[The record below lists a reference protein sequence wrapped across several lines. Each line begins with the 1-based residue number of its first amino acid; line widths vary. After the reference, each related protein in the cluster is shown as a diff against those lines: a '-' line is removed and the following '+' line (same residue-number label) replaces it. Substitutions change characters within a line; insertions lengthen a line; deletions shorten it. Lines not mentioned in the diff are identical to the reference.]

1 MNLNDMGLKDLY
13 VLRDTGECVFH
24 QNYTEKNDSQNQP
37 DQTIMSSF
45 LSAIETFSANVDNG
59 TSMLETTNYRFVY
72 HRNQDYL
79 YVARTKKSLNPSYV
93 YNKLNRISEKV
104 ETWLP
109 KKWDGSVK
117 VFQGISGLVVDEFI
131 PSALNTYYEIT
142 GKDSTELSGIESKI
156 YSFLRFRGK
165 SQLSTIAKLMRI
177 PQKDAQEVTQHLLS
191 DNYVSSCS

>member
-1 MNLNDMGLKDLY
+1 MKMSLDDMGLKDLY

-24 QNYTEKNDSQNQP
+24 QNYAEKGDTHDQP

-93 YNKLNRISEKV
+93 YSKLNRISEKV
-104 ETWLP
+104 DTWLP
-109 KKWDGSVK
+109 KKWDGW
-117 VFQGISGLVVDEFI
+117 IS
-131 PSALNTYYEIT
+131 
-142 GKDSTELSGIESKI
+142 
-156 YSFLRFRGK
+156 
-165 SQLSTIAKLMRI
+165 
-177 PQKDAQEVTQHLLS
+177 
-191 DNYVSSCS
+191 